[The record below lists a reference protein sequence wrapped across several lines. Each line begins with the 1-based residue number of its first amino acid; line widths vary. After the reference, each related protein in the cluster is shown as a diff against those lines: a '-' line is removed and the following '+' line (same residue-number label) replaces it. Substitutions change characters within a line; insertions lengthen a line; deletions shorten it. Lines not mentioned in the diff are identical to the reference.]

1 MLTRY
6 SLQVKGL
13 ATMNTTV
20 KWPIPGLTLVAYQ
33 AVLLESVNNECHLCI
48 SRLRCLFF
56 KGIGAPLKETPA
68 TQTIIQGYE

>member
-13 ATMNTTV
+13 ATMDTTV

-33 AVLLESVNNECHLCI
+33 AVLLESVNNE
-48 SRLRCLFF
+48 S
-56 KGIGAPLKETPA
+56 A
-68 TQTIIQGYE
+68 TCAFRGSDAFSSKASERP